1 VKYKLVEP
9 RLETK
14 LVERRLESTWVIH
27 VSAKQEKK
35 EAKKEKE
42 EKTKK
47 PPRCK

>member
-1 VKYKLVEP
+1 LNP
-9 RLETK
+9 RLELK

-42 EKTKK
+42 EKAKK